1 MVFMDFRAAAAAKA
15 FGVAAVCFLLASCG
29 PPPLRLAAVA
39 DPDVRVPPATYRSVL
54 GGYRSQRPV
63 EPTSWRE
70 QNERVAPQ
78 QDR

>member
-1 MVFMDFRAAAAAKA
+1 MGFMDFRAAAAAKA
-15 FGVAAVCFLLASCG
+15 LGVAAVCFLLASCG
-29 PPPLRLAAVA
+29 PPPRLAAVA

-78 QDR
+78 RDR